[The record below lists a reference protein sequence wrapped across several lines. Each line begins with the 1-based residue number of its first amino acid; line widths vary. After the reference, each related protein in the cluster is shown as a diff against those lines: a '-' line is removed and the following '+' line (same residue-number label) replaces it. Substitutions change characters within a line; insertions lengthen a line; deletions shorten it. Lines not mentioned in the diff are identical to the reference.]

1 MPSKRVLVICSAILS
16 TMLFFADLAIA
27 QMDPIYRFKGV
38 NIPVSL
44 KIKDNILEKS
54 AYDLEFL
61 RTSSPV
67 LYFIKIMKGGKI
79 LDLLQG
85 EELRYDGTEHDI
97 ARNRDIP
104 NKPTLKMTMDKSE
117 NLLILVFESGRYH
130 RKYPMLRARF
140 KYQYEE

>member
-1 MPSKRVLVICSAILS
+1 MVLKRVLTICSIILS
-16 TMLFFADLAIA
+16 IILFYPDFIFA
-27 QMDPIYRFKGV
+27 QMDPIYRFKNA

-44 KIKDNILEKS
+44 KIKDQILEKG

-61 RTSSPV
+61 RTSSPR
-67 LYFIKIMKGGKI
+67 LYFIKIMKRGKI

-85 EELRYDGTEHDI
+85 EELPYDGTEGDI
-97 ARNRDIP
+97 ARNLDIP
-104 NKPTLKMTMDKSE
+104 SNPTLKMTMNKSE
-117 NLLILVFESGRYH
+117 KLLILVIESGRYA